1 MKNNAFILLLLPV
14 VGIGAWV
21 LYLASF
27 TQSAEIITLPVRGY
41 DPRNLLSGHYIQ
53 YQIDWERADCNQ
65 SNWKG
70 VCPRNA
76 FAGVDRFYVS
86 ENRAYALERQINAA
100 DVRAEIVFAYRS
112 GHRPIARE
120 LVVNQTRISSRL
132 TGELN
137 EQ

>member
-14 VGIGAWV
+14 VGIGAWM

-70 VCPRNA
+70 SVPGMLLPEWTAFMFRKIGLMPWNVKSMPRMSRRRLCLRI
-76 FAGVDRFYVS
+76 VPV
-86 ENRAYALERQINAA
+86 I
-100 DVRAEIVFAYRS
+100 VRLH
-112 GHRPIARE
+112 G
-120 LVVNQTRISSRL
+120 NWW
-132 TGELN
+132 
-137 EQ
+137 